1 MAFSFPRISI
11 TVDDGNERGAQGELG
26 TLAFGFGIHLAWTYC
41 ALFNAG
47 FVFAG
52 ARGATTL
59 GPFFLAAMLA
69 FAILTLFTSIT
80 DQKLLRFYTAR
91 PAMMLAGG
99 FSLIGSAAAL
109 ISCISSQ
116 PFGMF
121 VFSGI
126 LCGIG
131 SGLFTMLWGTAYA
144 RYNTASIVL
153 NSVVAVVFAT
163 LLYSLVIHV
172 LPWPFSGAITC
183 VLPLFE
189 LPLLWKLTPI
199 SYALRHAVPIF
210 NPLPIRKVTFMLRFS
225 IPILLFGITLGT
237 LKDVGLTS
245 ILPSVDPTVQLI
257 ALFAGGTAAIVLMV
271 VAFSIDKRS
280 HWDFLFRPLI
290 PFVAFTC
297 LFLPWFQE
305 SAELVPSLLL
315 LTGFLC
321 IESLM
326 WALLGQLSQEFRL
339 SPICMFGIGS
349 TAIAVG
355 TVIGTCFLEMP
366 ELATWQ
372 PYGDGSLVVILLI
385 TLMFAMAV
393 LPRVR
398 DIKRVILP
406 HTGEDDASVAAFNK
420 EIDHAM
426 AVLQHQTRPA
436 WSIGL
441 DASGAFGMPAG
452 VPASVGVP
460 GTAPLSYDTA
470 VIDWAE
476 PSDTAGSPAPETTE
490 LPKDEASDEER
501 AKVRGRFRTQ
511 CEEIAN
517 RYLLSRRETE
527 VMFLLAKGHN
537 AAFIQEKLCIS
548 KSTAKTHISHIYRK
562 LDIHNQQELL
572 AMVDAA
578 RNGED

>member
-11 TVDDGNERGAQGELG
+11 TVDDGNERGTQGELG
-26 TLAFGFGIHLAWTYC
+26 TLAFGFGIHLAWSYC
-41 ALFNAG
+41 TLFDANAI
-47 FVFAG
+47 FLNKHESM
-52 ARGATTL
+52 TL
-59 GPFFLAAMLA
+59 GPFFLAALIA
-69 FAILTLFTSIT
+69 FALLMLFTAIT
-80 DQKLLRFYTAR
+80 DQKLLRFYTDR
-91 PAMMLAGG
+91 FTMILAGA
-99 FSLIGSAAAL
+99 FSFLGSAAAL
-109 ISCISSQ
+109 ISCATGQ
-116 PFGMF
+116 PMGIFI
-121 VFSGI
+121 FSGV

-131 SGLFTMLWGTAYA
+131 SGLFTMLWGTAYS

-163 LLYSLVIHV
+163 LLYSLIIHV
-172 LPWPFSGAITC
+172 LPWPFAAIIAC
-183 VLPLFE
+183 ILPLSE
-189 LPLLWKLTPI
+189 LPLLWRLTPI

-225 IPILLFGITLGT
+225 IPIFLFGIALGT
-237 LKDVGLTS
+237 LKDIGLTS

-305 SAELVPSLLL
+305 SAELIPSLLL
-315 LTGFLC
+315 LTGFFCL
-321 IESLM
+321 ESLM

-339 SPICMFGIGS
+339 SPVCMFGIGS

-355 TVIGTCFLEMP
+355 TIVGVLFVEIPSALSWLPFGE
-366 ELATWQ
+366 
-372 PYGDGSLVVILLI
+372 GSLVVMLLI
-385 TLMFAMAV
+385 SLMFAMAL

-398 DIKRVILP
+398 DIKRLILP
-406 HTGEDDASVAAFNK
+406 HTGRDEEGAAAFNK
-420 EIDHAM
+420 EIERAS
-426 AVLQHQTRPA
+426 AILQRRSRPA

-441 DASGAFGMPAG
+441 DAVGAITPISGTSISSQAE
-452 VPASVGVP
+452 
-460 GTAPLSYDTA
+460 APLSYDTA
-470 VIDWAE
+470 VIGWAE
-476 PSDTAGSPAPETTE
+476 PEEESQETAD
-490 LPKDEASDEER
+490 LPKDDASDEER

-578 RNGED
+578 RNDA

>member
-11 TVDDGNERGAQGELG
+11 TVDDGNERGTQGELG

-41 ALFNAG
+41 VLFNSELTFSGVRDAMT
-47 FVFAG
+47 FC
-52 ARGATTL
+52 
-59 GPFFLAAMLA
+59 PFFLVAVVA

-80 DQKLLRFYTAR
+80 DQKLLRFYTDR
-91 PAMMLAGG
+91 PAMILAAG
-99 FSLIGSAAAL
+99 FSVVGTAVAL
-109 ISCISSQ
+109 ISHLTGQADGAFIV
-116 PFGMF
+116 G
-121 VFSGI
+121 GA

-172 LPWPFSGAITC
+172 LPWPFVGVIAC

-225 IPILLFGITLGT
+225 IPILLFGITLGV
-237 LKDVGLTS
+237 LKDVGLTR

-290 PFVAFTC
+290 PFVAFTL

-305 SAELVPSLLL
+305 SAELIPSLLL

-321 IESLM
+321 LGSLM
-326 WALLGQLSQEFRL
+326 WALLGQLAQEFRL

-349 TAIAVG
+349 TASA
-355 TVIGTCFLEMP
+355 IGTILGVYLVENPSSTGWLPFGE
-366 ELATWQ
+366 
-372 PYGDGSLVVILLI
+372 GSLVVVLLI
-385 TLMFAMAV
+385 SLMFAMAL

-398 DIKRVILP
+398 DIKRIILP
-406 HTGEDDASVAAFNK
+406 HTGEDGAPIAEFNK
-420 EIDHAM
+420 EIDQAK
-426 AVLQHQTRPA
+426 AILQSRPRPA
-436 WSIGL
+436 WSVGL
-441 DASGAFGMPAG
+441 DAAGVFVPVSGTAGAPAG
-452 VPASVGVP
+452 GSIA
-460 GTAPLSYDTA
+460 YDTA
-470 VIDWAE
+470 VIGWAE
-476 PSDTAGSPAPETTE
+476 PGSEAQEAAE
-490 LPKDEASDEER
+490 LPKDEASDAER

-578 RNGED
+578 RNSED

>member
-11 TVDDGNERGAQGELG
+11 TVDDGNEHGTQGELG

-47 FVFAG
+47 TVFSG
-52 ARGATTL
+52 APGALTL
-59 GPFFLAAMLA
+59 GPFFLAALVA
-69 FAILTLFTSIT
+69 FALLTLFTSIT
-80 DQKLLRFYTAR
+80 DQKLLRFYTDR
-91 PAMMLAGG
+91 PAMLLAGG
-99 FSLIGSAAAL
+99 FSFAGSVVAL
-109 ISCISSQ
+109 ACCATGQ
-116 PFGMF
+116 AVG
-121 VFSGI
+121 VFAFAGV

-131 SGLFTMLWGTAYA
+131 SALFTMLWGTAYA

-172 LPWPFSGAITC
+172 LPWPFAGLVSC

-189 LPLLWKLTPI
+189 LPLLWRLTPI

-210 NPLPIRKVTFMLRFS
+210 NPLPIRRLTFSLRFS
-225 IPILLFGITLGT
+225 VPIFLFGIVLGA

-280 HWDFLFRPLI
+280 HWDFLFRPLV

-297 LFLPWFQE
+297 LFLPWFQQ
-305 SAELVPSLLL
+305 SAELIPSLLL

-321 IESLM
+321 LESLM

-349 TAIAVG
+349 TGIAVG
-355 TVIGTCFLEMP
+355 TVVGVLLVETPSLADWMP
-366 ELATWQ
+366 FGE
-372 PYGDGSLVVILLI
+372 GSLVVVLLI
-385 TLMFAMAV
+385 SLMFAMAL

-398 DIKRVILP
+398 DIKRIILP
-406 HTGEDDASVAAFNK
+406 HTGEDGASVAAFNK
-420 EIDHAM
+420 EIDQAQ
-426 AVLQHQTRPA
+426 AILQSRPHPA

-441 DASGAFGMPAG
+441 DASGAYAA
-452 VPASVGVP
+452 VANAANVTAAAASLP
-460 GTAPLSYDTA
+460 YDTA
-470 VIDWAE
+470 VIGWSE
-476 PSDTAGSPAPETTE
+476 PHEDAQESVD

-578 RNGED
+578 RSDQ

>member
-11 TVDDGNERGAQGELG
+11 TVDDGNERGTQGELG

-41 ALFNAG
+41 ALFNSELTFSGVRDAMT
-47 FVFAG
+47 FC
-52 ARGATTL
+52 
-59 GPFFLAAMLA
+59 PFFLVAVVA

-80 DQKLLRFYTAR
+80 DQKLLRFYTDR
-91 PAMMLAGG
+91 PAMILAAG
-99 FSLIGSAAAL
+99 FSVVGTAVAL
-109 ISCISSQ
+109 ISHLTGQ
-116 PFGMF
+116 ADG
-121 VFSGI
+121 VFIVGGA

-172 LPWPFSGAITC
+172 LPWPFVGVIAC

-225 IPILLFGITLGT
+225 IPILLFGITLGV
-237 LKDVGLTS
+237 LKDVGLTR

-290 PFVAFTC
+290 PFVAFTL

-305 SAELVPSLLL
+305 SAELIPSLLL

-321 IESLM
+321 LGSLM
-326 WALLGQLSQEFRL
+326 WALLGQLAQEFRL

-349 TAIAVG
+349 TAIA
-355 TVIGTCFLEMP
+355 IGTILGVYLVENPSSTGWLPFGE
-366 ELATWQ
+366 
-372 PYGDGSLVVILLI
+372 GSLVVVLLI
-385 TLMFAMAV
+385 SLMFAMAL

-398 DIKRVILP
+398 DIKRIILP
-406 HTGEDDASVAAFNK
+406 HTGEDGAPIAEFNK
-420 EIDHAM
+420 EIDQAK
-426 AVLQHQTRPA
+426 AILQSRPRPA
-436 WSIGL
+436 WSVGL
-441 DASGAFGMPAG
+441 DAAGVFVPVSGTAGAPAG
-452 VPASVGVP
+452 GSIA
-460 GTAPLSYDTA
+460 YDTA
-470 VIDWAE
+470 VIGWAE
-476 PSDTAGSPAPETTE
+476 PGSEAQEAAE

-578 RNGED
+578 RNSED

>member
-11 TVDDGNERGAQGELG
+11 TVDDGNERGTQGELG

-41 ALFNAG
+41 VLFNSELTFSGVRDAMT
-47 FVFAG
+47 FC
-52 ARGATTL
+52 
-59 GPFFLAAMLA
+59 PFFLVAVVA

-80 DQKLLRFYTAR
+80 DQKLLRFYTDR
-91 PAMMLAGG
+91 PAMILAAG
-99 FSLIGSAAAL
+99 FSVVGTAVAL
-109 ISCISSQ
+109 ISHLTGQ
-116 PFGMF
+116 ADG
-121 VFSGI
+121 VFIVGGA

-172 LPWPFSGAITC
+172 LPWPFVGVIAC

-225 IPILLFGITLGT
+225 IPILLFGITLGV
-237 LKDVGLTS
+237 LKDVGLTR

-305 SAELVPSLLL
+305 SAELIPSLLL

-321 IESLM
+321 LSSLM
-326 WALLGQLSQEFRL
+326 WALLGQLAQEFRL

-349 TAIAVG
+349 TAIA
-355 TVIGTCFLEMP
+355 IGTILGVYLVENP
-366 ELATWQ
+366 SATGWL
-372 PYGDGSLVVILLI
+372 PFGEGSLVVVLLI
-385 TLMFAMAV
+385 SLMFAMAL

-398 DIKRVILP
+398 DIKRIILP
-406 HTGEDDASVAAFNK
+406 HTGEDGVPIAEFNK
-420 EIDHAM
+420 EIDQAKAM
-426 AVLQHQTRPA
+426 LQSRPHPA

-441 DASGAFGMPAG
+441 DAAGVFVPVAGAAGAPAG
-452 VPASVGVP
+452 GSLA
-460 GTAPLSYDTA
+460 YDTA
-470 VIDWAE
+470 VIGWAE
-476 PSDTAGSPAPETTE
+476 PGTDTQEAAE

-578 RNGED
+578 RNSED

>member
-11 TVDDGNERGAQGELG
+11 TVDDGNERGTQGELG

-41 ALFNAG
+41 VLFNSELTFSGVRDAMT
-47 FVFAG
+47 FC
-52 ARGATTL
+52 
-59 GPFFLAAMLA
+59 PFFLVAVVA

-80 DQKLLRFYTAR
+80 DQKLLRFYTDR
-91 PAMMLAGG
+91 PAMILAAG
-99 FSLIGSAAAL
+99 FSVVGTAVAL
-109 ISCISSQ
+109 ISHLTGQADGAFIV
-116 PFGMF
+116 G
-121 VFSGI
+121 GA

-172 LPWPFSGAITC
+172 LPWPFVGVIAC

-225 IPILLFGITLGT
+225 IPILLFGITLGV
-237 LKDVGLTS
+237 LKDVGLTR

-305 SAELVPSLLL
+305 SAELIPSLLL

-321 IESLM
+321 LGSLM
-326 WALLGQLSQEFRL
+326 WALLGQLAQEFRL

-349 TAIAVG
+349 TAIA
-355 TVIGTCFLEMP
+355 IGTILGVYLVENPSSTGWLPFGE
-366 ELATWQ
+366 
-372 PYGDGSLVVILLI
+372 GSLVVVLLI
-385 TLMFAMAV
+385 SLMFAMAL

-398 DIKRVILP
+398 DIKRIILP
-406 HTGEDDASVAAFNK
+406 HTGEDGAPIAEFNK
-420 EIDHAM
+420 EIDQAK
-426 AVLQHQTRPA
+426 AILQSRPRPA
-436 WSIGL
+436 WSVGL
-441 DASGAFGMPAG
+441 DAAG
-452 VPASVGVP
+452 VFVP
-460 GTAPLSYDTA
+460 VSGTAGAPTGGSLAYDTA
-470 VIDWAE
+470 VIGWAE
-476 PSDTAGSPAPETTE
+476 PGSETQEAVE

-578 RNGED
+578 RNSED

>member
-11 TVDDGNERGAQGELG
+11 TVDDGNERGTQGELG

-41 ALFNAG
+41 VLFNSELTFSGVRDAMT
-47 FVFAG
+47 FC
-52 ARGATTL
+52 
-59 GPFFLAAMLA
+59 PFFLVAVVA

-80 DQKLLRFYTAR
+80 DQKLLRFYTDR
-91 PAMMLAGG
+91 PAMILAAG
-99 FSLIGSAAAL
+99 FSVVGTAVAL
-109 ISCISSQ
+109 ISHLTGQADGAFIV
-116 PFGMF
+116 G
-121 VFSGI
+121 GA

-172 LPWPFSGAITC
+172 LPWPFVGVIAC

-225 IPILLFGITLGT
+225 IPILLFGITLGV
-237 LKDVGLTS
+237 LKDVGLTR

-305 SAELVPSLLL
+305 SAELIPSLLL

-321 IESLM
+321 LGSLM
-326 WALLGQLSQEFRL
+326 WALLGQLAQEFRL

-349 TAIAVG
+349 TAIA
-355 TVIGTCFLEMP
+355 IGTILGVYLVENPSSTGWLPFGE
-366 ELATWQ
+366 
-372 PYGDGSLVVILLI
+372 GSLVVVLLI
-385 TLMFAMAV
+385 SLMFAMAL

-398 DIKRVILP
+398 DIKRIILP
-406 HTGEDDASVAAFNK
+406 HTGEDGAPIAEFNK
-420 EIDHAM
+420 EIDQAK
-426 AVLQHQTRPA
+426 AILQSRPRPA
-436 WSIGL
+436 WSVGL
-441 DASGAFGMPAG
+441 DAAGVFVPVSGAAGTPAG
-452 VPASVGVP
+452 GSLA
-460 GTAPLSYDTA
+460 YDTA
-470 VIDWAE
+470 VIGWAE
-476 PSDTAGSPAPETTE
+476 PGSAE

-578 RNGED
+578 RNSED

>member
-11 TVDDGNERGAQGELG
+11 TVDDGNERGTQGELG
-26 TLAFGFGIHLAWTYC
+26 TLAFGFGVHLAWTYC
-41 ALFNAG
+41 TLFSSEL
-47 FVFAG
+47 VFAG
-52 ARGATTL
+52 EHGAMTFS
-59 GPFFLAAMLA
+59 PFFVAAIVA

-80 DQKLLRFYTAR
+80 DQKLLRFYTDR
-91 PAMMLAGG
+91 PTMILATA
-99 FSLIGSAAAL
+99 FSIAGSVVAL
-109 ISCISSQ
+109 ASCVAGA
-116 PFGMF
+116 PDGVF
-121 VFSGI
+121 VFGGV

-163 LLYSLVIHV
+163 LLYSLIIHV
-172 LPWPFSGAITC
+172 LPWPFAGLVAC

-189 LPLLWKLTPI
+189 LPLIWKLTPI

-225 IPILLFGITLGT
+225 IPIFLFGITLGV
-237 LKDVGLTS
+237 LKDVGLTM

-290 PFVAFTC
+290 PFVAFAC
-297 LFLPWFQE
+297 LFLPWFQN
-305 SAELVPSLLL
+305 SAELIPSLLL
-315 LTGFLC
+315 LTGSLC
-321 IESLM
+321 LGSLM
-326 WALLGQLSQEFRL
+326 WALLGQLAQEFRL

-349 TAIAVG
+349 TAISLGALCGVY
-355 TVIGTCFLEMP
+355 
-366 ELATWQ
+366 LAEHPDSLGWLPFGQ
-372 PYGDGSLVVILLI
+372 GSLVVILLI
-385 TLMFAMAV
+385 SLMFAMAA

-398 DIKRVILP
+398 DIKRIILP
-406 HTGEDDASVAAFNK
+406 HTGEDDARVAAFNE
-420 EIDHAM
+420 EIDQAK
-426 AVLQHQTRPA
+426 AILQSRPRPA

-441 DASGAFGMPAG
+441 DAVGTFAPFTD
-452 VPASVGVP
+452 PAS
-460 GTAPLSYDTA
+460 APTVASASYDTA
-470 VIDWAE
+470 VVGWAE
-476 PSDTAGSPAPETTE
+476 PGADPQTAAD
-490 LPKDEASDEER
+490 LPKDEASDAER

-578 RNGED
+578 RNSED

>member
-11 TVDDGNERGAQGELG
+11 TVDDGNERGTQGELG

-41 ALFNAG
+41 VLFNSELTFSGVRDAMT
-47 FVFAG
+47 FC
-52 ARGATTL
+52 
-59 GPFFLAAMLA
+59 PFFLVAVVA

-80 DQKLLRFYTAR
+80 DQKLLRFYTDR
-91 PAMMLAGG
+91 PAMILAAG
-99 FSLIGSAAAL
+99 FSVVGTAVAL
-109 ISCISSQ
+109 ISHLTGQ
-116 PFGMF
+116 ADG
-121 VFSGI
+121 VFIVGGA

-131 SGLFTMLWGTAYA
+131 SALFTMLWGTAYA

-172 LPWPFSGAITC
+172 LPWPFVGVIAC

-225 IPILLFGITLGT
+225 IPILLFGITLGV
-237 LKDVGLTS
+237 LKDVGLTR

-290 PFVAFTC
+290 PFVAFTL

-305 SAELVPSLLL
+305 SAELIPSLLL

-321 IESLM
+321 LGSLM
-326 WALLGQLSQEFRL
+326 WALLGQLAQEFRL

-349 TAIAVG
+349 TAIA
-355 TVIGTCFLEMP
+355 IGTILGVYLVENPSSTGWLPFGE
-366 ELATWQ
+366 
-372 PYGDGSLVVILLI
+372 GSLVVVLLI
-385 TLMFAMAV
+385 SLMFAMAL

-398 DIKRVILP
+398 DIKRIILP
-406 HTGEDDASVAAFNK
+406 HTGEDGAPIAEFKK
-420 EIDHAM
+420 EIDQAK
-426 AVLQHQTRPA
+426 AILQSRPRPA
-436 WSIGL
+436 WSVGL
-441 DASGAFGMPAG
+441 DAAGVFVPVSGTAGAPAG
-452 VPASVGVP
+452 GSIA
-460 GTAPLSYDTA
+460 YDTA
-470 VIDWAE
+470 VIGWAE
-476 PSDTAGSPAPETTE
+476 PGSEAQEAAE
-490 LPKDEASDEER
+490 LPKDEASDAER

-578 RNGED
+578 RNSED